1 MQYNNLVMPNQTPE
15 QNDDR
20 LYTLS
25 AGLLRVG
32 NAVSVLLLASGIL
45 LSLWFKN
52 HIPHCTHSLLDAWH
66 NLRHG
71 EPLGLLEVGLQV
83 VILTPMLLSLAIC
96 LYAVVRKQRS
106 LLIPS
111 LLVLG
116 GLVLSLWIGI
126 AW

>member
-1 MQYNNLVMPNQTPE
+1 MPNQVPE
-15 QNDDR
+15 QNDDK

-25 AGLLRVG
+25 AGLLRAG
-32 NAVSVLLLASGIL
+32 NMVSILLLSSGIL
-45 LSLWFKN
+45 LSLWYGN
-52 HIPHCTHSLLDAWH
+52 YIPHHTHSLLAAWH
-66 NLRHG
+66 NLRQG
-71 EPLGLLEVGLQV
+71 EPQGFLEVGLQI

-96 LYAVVRKQRS
+96 LYAIAHKQRS

>member
-1 MQYNNLVMPNQTPE
+1 MSNQTPE
-15 QNDDR
+15 QNDDK

-25 AGLLRVG
+25 AGLLRAG
-32 NAVSVLLLASGIL
+32 NMVSILLLSSGIL
-45 LSLWFKN
+45 LSLWFRN
-52 HIPHCTHSLLDAWH
+52 HIPHRTHSLLDAWH
-66 NLRHG
+66 NLRRG
-71 EPLGLLEVGLQV
+71 EPLGFLEVGLQM

-96 LYAVVRKQRS
+96 LYAIAHKQRS